1 MLQVDAPKQKGFKLT
16 DLYEVLG
23 IAPSTYSLWEKRGVA
38 PRRDVKGGR
47 WDFVSEQELAR
58 WLAQR
63 DADRKATGKPW
74 LRTPV
79 EPYSW
84 LTEEEK
90 ATRRNPFAKAVDE
103 AMAEP
108 PQEPADIDAEAEAL
122 ALIIHRKA
130 LASGQDLDEE
140 TLGKVVAAVVRRAKD
155 LKPELRVVEGGKQ

>member
-74 LRTPV
+74 LRTPLK
-79 EPYSW
+79 PFSW
-84 LTEEEK
+84 LTEGEREARK
-90 ATRRNPFAKAVDE
+90 NPFALGVE
-103 AMAEP
+103 LAMA

>member
-1 MLQVDAPKQKGFKLT
+1 MLQNDAVEAEGYTVQDLCGF
-16 DLYEVLG
+16 LG
-23 IAPSTYSLWEKRGVA
+23 VSPTTFKDWSKAGVA

-47 WDFVSEQELAR
+47 WDRVSAEELAR
-58 WLAQR
+58 WVQQR
-63 DADRKATGKPW
+63 DRDRKQVAKPW
-74 LRTPV
+74 LRHPLK
-79 EPYSW
+79 PYSW
-84 LTEEEK
+84 LTEAEK

-103 AMAEP
+103 AMA

-155 LKPELRVVEGGKQ
+155 LKPDLRVVEGGRQ